1 MPRVLRSKG
10 GFTYIGALVMVM
22 IVGVMATRAAAV
34 WSTSAKREREAEL
47 LSRGTQVRDA
57 LRKWYKVK
65 VVDGKLVSSVTPAAG
80 AQPAAPTAVTGPTD
94 LKALLRDPNSV
105 SKERYLRPYCLI
117 DPITGKEWD
126 VIRVEGKIVGVKST
140 SSQDP
145 VKQGNFPFDLH
156 PQDFEKKQKYSQW
169 EFIYDH
175 VPPITATGGA
185 VTGLG
190 GSKSSVKST
199 STGTGTTGTT
209 GNSTTTTTP

>member
-1 MPRVLRSKG
+1 MLRVLRSKG

-34 WSTSAKREREAEL
+34 WSTAAKREREAEL
-47 LSRGTQVRDA
+47 LSRGTQIRDA

-65 VVDGKLVSSVTPAAG
+65 VVDGKLVSSITPAAG
-80 AQPAAPTAVTGPTD
+80 AQPAAPTAIPGPTD
-94 LKALLRDPNSV
+94 LKALLRDPNSAA
-105 SKERYLRPYCLI
+105 KERYLRPYCLV

-126 VIRVEGKIVGVKST
+126 VIRLEGKIVGVKST

-169 EFIYDH
+169 EFVYDH

-190 GSKSSVKST
+190 GSKSSLKSP
-199 STGTGTTGTT
+199 STGTSG
-209 GNSTTTTTP
+209 STTTP